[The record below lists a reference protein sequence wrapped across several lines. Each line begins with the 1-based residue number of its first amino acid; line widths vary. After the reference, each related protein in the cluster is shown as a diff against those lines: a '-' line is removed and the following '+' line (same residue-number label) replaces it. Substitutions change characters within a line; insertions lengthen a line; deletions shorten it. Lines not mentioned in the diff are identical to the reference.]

1 MMGRLRGVFS
11 IRRSLTVLLMMA
23 GAGSPPAL
31 PREIEVPLTVREVLK
46 TVALSAPDEGHF
58 EDTLRVLM
66 ESSAEGNLK
75 TASTDALRGYLDQS
89 FQYPKVFWGLQHE
102 ASSQLIFLERL
113 NRFDHQNQEAYGL
126 CLKLRWLSPRIHQFA
141 SACQS
146 IGEAL
151 AKESQDD
158 MAGLLSRLDRPPLM
172 VTVSAG
178 DALESLIESY
188 RIYPFSEARLRGL
201 IQQLVRENRQDVA
214 RRLLIELLELNEE
227 ALWNT
232 ERGGVYK
239 DLVELFDAEVPAL
252 IGSPPS

>member
-1 MMGRLRGVFS
+1 
-11 IRRSLTVLLMMA
+11 
-23 GAGSPPAL
+23 
-31 PREIEVPLTVREVLK
+31 
-46 TVALSAPDEGHF
+46 
-58 EDTLRVLM
+58 
-66 ESSAEGNLK
+66 
-75 TASTDALRGYLDQS
+75 
-89 FQYPKVFWGLQHE
+89 
-102 ASSQLIFLERL
+102 
-113 NRFDHQNQEAYGL
+113 
-126 CLKLRWLSPRIHQFA
+126 
-141 SACQS
+141 
-146 IGEAL
+146 
-151 AKESQDD
+151 